1 MSYQSLSKLFY
12 SDKDHYEDIYQERF
26 NSKYATQIN
35 FEINGSQAFFVLE
48 PSLHYKT
55 ISIYKADKR
64 IKKIRDELPGVA
76 ISHFTIRSLVDEIV
90 LTNEIEGV
98 YSSRREINNILYEL
112 ETKNRRKRFKGLVQK
127 YLMLQKNETLSF
139 QTCQD
144 IRNLYNELVYAEVEE
159 DNPDNLPDGEIFR
172 KDSASVT
179 TATQKEIH
187 QGVNPE
193 SKIIECMNQALQVLN
208 SDEIDEPIKVALFHY
223 LFGYIHPFYDG
234 NGRTS
239 RFISSYLLSKEF
251 EPTIAYRLSYTIKE
265 NIKEYYQA
273 FKICNDKHNRGD
285 LTPFV
290 IMFTDIVEES
300 MKQLEEALQ
309 KRHQKLMYYRERIQ
323 YLPMGLNEKYIDFY
337 DYLLQASLFSESG
350 INVQELMGLMRV
362 SRPTVFKRLK
372 ELSEYNLIE
381 KKAVGNSS
389 YYNLDLD
396 EVEKQSS
403 SAAEK
408 ES

>member
-1 MSYQSLSKLFY
+1 MSYQSLAKLFY
-12 SDKDHYEDIYQERF
+12 SDKDHYEEIYQERF
-26 NSKYATQIN
+26 DSKYATKIN

-48 PSLHYKT
+48 PSLHHKI

-64 IKKIRDELPGVA
+64 IKKLRDELPGVA
-76 ISHFTIRSLVDEIV
+76 ISHFTIRSLIDEIV
-90 LTNEIEGV
+90 LTNDIEGV
-98 YSSRREINNILYEL
+98 YSSRREINSILSEL

-208 SDEIDEPIKVALFHY
+208 SNEIDEPIKVALFHY

-265 NIKEYYQA
+265 NIKEYYKA
-273 FKICNDKHNRGD
+273 FKTCNERHNRGD

-290 IMFTDIVEES
+290 IMFTDIIEES

-309 KRHQKLMYYRERIQ
+309 KRYQKLMYYQERIQ

-350 INVQELMGLMRV
+350 ISVEELKGLMRV
-362 SRPTVFKRLK
+362 SRPTVFNRLK
-372 ELSEYNLIE
+372 DLSEYNLIE
-381 KKAVGNSS
+381 KKSLGNNR
-389 YYNLDLD
+389 YYNLNLE
-396 EVEKQSS
+396 EVEKLS
-403 SAAEK
+403 SANTDE
-408 ES
+408 E

>member
-1 MSYQSLSKLFY
+1 MSYQSLAKLFY
-12 SDKDHYEDIYQERF
+12 SDKDHYEEIYQERF
-26 NSKYATQIN
+26 DSKYATKIN

-48 PSLHYKT
+48 PSLHHKI

-64 IKKIRDELPGVA
+64 IKKLRDELPGVA

-90 LTNEIEGV
+90 LTNDIEGV
-98 YSSRREINNILYEL
+98 YSSRREINSILSEL

-159 DNPDNLPDGEIFR
+159 DKPDNLPDGEIFR

-208 SDEIDEPIKVALFHY
+208 SNEIDEPIKVALFHY

-273 FKICNDKHNRGD
+273 FKTCNERHNRGD

-290 IMFTDIVEES
+290 IMFTDIIEES

-309 KRHQKLMYYRERIQ
+309 KRHQKLMNYRERIQ

-350 INVQELMGLMRV
+350 VSVQELMGLMRV

-372 ELSEYNLIE
+372 NLSEYNLID
-381 KKAVGNSS
+381 KKSLGNSS
-389 YYNLDLD
+389 YYNLNLD
-396 EVEKQSS
+396 EVEKLS
-403 SAAEK
+403 SANTDE
-408 ES
+408 E

>member
-1 MSYQSLSKLFY
+1 MSYQSLAKLFF
-12 SDKDHYEDIYQERF
+12 SDKDHYEEIYQERF
-26 NSKYATQIN
+26 DSKYATKIN

-48 PSLHYKT
+48 PSLHHKI

-64 IKKIRDELPGVA
+64 IKKLRDELPGVA
-76 ISHFTIRSLVDEIV
+76 ISHFTIRSLIDEIV
-90 LTNEIEGV
+90 LTNDIEGV
-98 YSSRREINNILYEL
+98 YSSRREINSIISEL

-208 SDEIDEPIKVALFHY
+208 STEIDEPIKVALFHY

-273 FKICNDKHNRGD
+273 FKTCNDRHNKGD

-290 IMFTDIVEES
+290 IMFTDIIEES
-300 MKQLEEALQ
+300 MKQLEEALK
-309 KRHQKLMYYRERIQ
+309 KRHQKLMYYRDRIQ

-337 DYLLQASLFSESG
+337 DYLLQARLFSESG
-350 INVQELMGLMRV
+350 ISVEELKGLMRV
-362 SRPTVFKRLK
+362 SRPTVFNRLK
-372 ELSEYNLIE
+372 DLSEYNLIE
-381 KKAVGNSS
+381 KKSLGNSR
-389 YYNLDLD
+389 YYKLNLD
-396 EVEKQSS
+396 EVEKIS
-403 SAAEK
+403 SAKTE
-408 ES
+408 EN

>member
-1 MSYQSLSKLFY
+1 MSYQSLAKLFY
-12 SDKDHYEDIYQERF
+12 SDKDHYEEIYQERF
-26 NSKYATQIN
+26 DSKYATKIN
-35 FEINGSQAFFVLE
+35 FEINGSQAFCVLE
-48 PSLHYKT
+48 PSLHHKI

-64 IKKIRDELPGVA
+64 IKKLRDELPGVA
-76 ISHFTIRSLVDEIV
+76 ISHFTIRSLIDEIV
-90 LTNEIEGV
+90 LTNDIEGV
-98 YSSRREINNILYEL
+98 YSSRREINSILSEL

-159 DNPDNLPDGEIFR
+159 DNPNNLPDGEIFR

-193 SKIIECMNQALQVLN
+193 SKIIECINQALQVLN
-208 SDEIDEPIKVALFHY
+208 STEIDEPIKVALFHY

-273 FKICNDKHNRGD
+273 FKTCNDRHNKGD

-290 IMFTDIVEES
+290 IMFTDIIEES

-309 KRHQKLMYYRERIQ
+309 KRHQKLMYYRDRIQ

-350 INVQELMGLMRV
+350 ISVEEIKGLMRV

-372 ELSEYNLIE
+372 DLSEYNLID
-381 KKAVGNSS
+381 KKSLGNSS
-389 YYNLDLD
+389 YYNLNLD
-396 EVEKQSS
+396 EVEKLS
-403 SAAEK
+403 SANTDEK
-408 ES
+408 

>member
-1 MSYQSLSKLFY
+1 MSYQSLAKLFY
-12 SDKDHYEDIYQERF
+12 SDKDHYEEIYQERF
-26 NSKYATQIN
+26 DSKYATKIN

-48 PSLHYKT
+48 PSLHYKI

-64 IKKIRDELPGVA
+64 IKKLRDELPGVA
-76 ISHFTIRSLVDEIV
+76 ICHFTIRSLIDEIV
-90 LTNEIEGV
+90 LTNDIEGV
-98 YSSRREINNILYEL
+98 YSSRREINSILSEL

-159 DNPDNLPDGEIFR
+159 DNSDNLPDGEIFR

-208 SDEIDEPIKVALFHY
+208 SNEIDEPIKVALFHY

-265 NIKEYYQA
+265 NIKEYYKA
-273 FKICNDKHNRGD
+273 FKTCNERHNRGD

-290 IMFTDIVEES
+290 IMFTDIIEES

-309 KRHQKLMYYRERIQ
+309 KRYQKLMYYRERIQ

-350 INVQELMGLMRV
+350 ISVEELKGLMRV
-362 SRPTVFKRLK
+362 SRPTVFNRLK
-372 ELSEYNLIE
+372 DLSEYNLIE
-381 KKAVGNSS
+381 KKSLGNSS
-389 YYNLDLD
+389 YYNLNLE
-396 EVEKQSS
+396 EVEKLS
-403 SAAEK
+403 SANTDE
-408 ES
+408 E

>member
-1 MSYQSLSKLFY
+1 MSYQSLAKLFY
-12 SDKDHYEDIYQERF
+12 SDKDHYEEIYQERF
-26 NSKYATQIN
+26 DSKYATKIN

-48 PSLHYKT
+48 PSLHHKI

-64 IKKIRDELPGVA
+64 IKKLRDELPGVA
-76 ISHFTIRSLVDEIV
+76 ISHFTIRSLIDEIV
-90 LTNEIEGV
+90 LTNDIEGV
-98 YSSRREINNILYEL
+98 YSSRREINSILSEL

-159 DNPDNLPDGEIFR
+159 DNPNNLPDGEIFR

-208 SDEIDEPIKVALFHY
+208 STEIDEPIKVALFHY

-273 FKICNDKHNRGD
+273 FKTCNDRHNKGD

-290 IMFTDIVEES
+290 IMFTDIIEES

-309 KRHQKLMYYRERIQ
+309 KRHQKLMYYRDRIQ

-350 INVQELMGLMRV
+350 ISVEEIKGLMRV

-372 ELSEYNLIE
+372 DLSEYNLID
-381 KKAVGNSS
+381 KKSLGNSS
-389 YYNLDLD
+389 YYNLNLD
-396 EVEKQSS
+396 EVEKLS
-403 SAAEK
+403 SANTDEK
-408 ES
+408 

>member
-1 MSYQSLSKLFY
+1 MSYQSLAKLFY
-12 SDKDHYEDIYQERF
+12 SDKDHYEDIYQKRF
-26 NSKYATQIN
+26 DCKYATKIN

-48 PSLHYKT
+48 PSLHYKI

-64 IKKIRDELPGVA
+64 IKKLRDELPGVA
-76 ISHFTIRSLVDEIV
+76 ISHFTIRSLIDEIV
-90 LTNEIEGV
+90 LTNDIEGV
-98 YSSRREINNILYEL
+98 YSSRREINSILSEL

-159 DNPDNLPDGEIFR
+159 DNPNNLPDGEIFR

-208 SDEIDEPIKVALFHY
+208 STEIDEPIKVALFHY

-273 FKICNDKHNRGD
+273 FKTCNDRHNKGD

-290 IMFTDIVEES
+290 IMFTDIIEES

-309 KRHQKLMYYRERIQ
+309 KRHQKLMYYRDRIQ

-350 INVQELMGLMRV
+350 ISVEEIKGLMRV

-372 ELSEYNLIE
+372 DLSEYNLID
-381 KKAVGNSS
+381 KKSLGNSS
-389 YYNLDLD
+389 YYNLNLD
-396 EVEKQSS
+396 EVEKLS
-403 SAAEK
+403 SANTDEK
-408 ES
+408 

>member
-1 MSYQSLSKLFY
+1 MSYQSLAKLFY
-12 SDKDHYEDIYQERF
+12 SDKDHYEEIYQERF
-26 NSKYATQIN
+26 DSKYATKIN

-48 PSLHYKT
+48 PSLHYKI

-64 IKKIRDELPGVA
+64 IKKLRDELPGVA
-76 ISHFTIRSLVDEIV
+76 ISHFTIRSLIDEIV
-90 LTNEIEGV
+90 LTNDIEGV
-98 YSSRREINNILYEL
+98 YSSRREINSILSEL

-193 SKIIECMNQALQVLN
+193 SKIIECMNHALQVLN
-208 SDEIDEPIKVALFHY
+208 SNEIDEPIKVALFHY

-265 NIKEYYQA
+265 NIKEYYKA
-273 FKICNDKHNRGD
+273 FKTCNERHNRGD

-290 IMFTDIVEES
+290 IMFTDIIEES

-309 KRHQKLMYYRERIQ
+309 KRYQKLMYYRERIQ

-350 INVQELMGLMRV
+350 ISVEELKGLMRV
-362 SRPTVFKRLK
+362 SRPTVFNRLK
-372 ELSEYNLIE
+372 DLSEYNLIE
-381 KKAVGNSS
+381 KKSLGNSR
-389 YYNLDLD
+389 YYNLNLD
-396 EVEKQSS
+396 EVEKLS
-403 SAAEK
+403 SANTDE
-408 ES
+408 E

>member
-1 MSYQSLSKLFY
+1 MSYQSLAKLFY

-26 NSKYATQIN
+26 DSKYATKIN

-48 PSLHYKT
+48 PSLHHKI

-64 IKKIRDELPGVA
+64 IKKLRDKLPGVA
-76 ISHFTIRSLVDEIV
+76 ISHFTIRSLIDEIV
-90 LTNEIEGV
+90 LTNDIEGV
-98 YSSRREINNILYEL
+98 YSSRREINSILSEL

-159 DNPDNLPDGEIFR
+159 DNPNNLPDGEIFR

-208 SDEIDEPIKVALFHY
+208 SNEIDEPIKVALFHY
-223 LFGYIHPFYDG
+223 LFGYIHPFYEG

-265 NIKEYYQA
+265 NIKEYYKA
-273 FKICNDKHNRGD
+273 FKTCNERHNRGD

-290 IMFTDIVEES
+290 IMFTDIIEES

-350 INVQELMGLMRV
+350 ISVEELKGLMRV
-362 SRPTVFKRLK
+362 SRPTVFNRLK
-372 ELSEYNLIE
+372 DLSEYNLID
-381 KKAVGNSS
+381 KKSLGNSR
-389 YYNLDLD
+389 YYNLNLD
-396 EVEKQSS
+396 EVEKRS
-403 SAAEK
+403 SANTDE
-408 ES
+408 E

>member
-1 MSYQSLSKLFY
+1 MSYQSLAKLFY
-12 SDKDHYEDIYQERF
+12 SDKDHYEEIYQERF
-26 NSKYATQIN
+26 DSKYATKIN

-48 PSLHYKT
+48 PSLHYKI

-64 IKKIRDELPGVA
+64 IKKLRDELPGVA
-76 ISHFTIRSLVDEIV
+76 ISHFTIRSLIDEIV
-90 LTNEIEGV
+90 LTNDIEGV
-98 YSSRREINNILYEL
+98 YSSRREINSILSEL

-159 DNPDNLPDGEIFR
+159 DNPNNLPDGEIFR

-208 SDEIDEPIKVALFHY
+208 SNEIDEPIKVALFHY
-223 LFGYIHPFYDG
+223 LFGYIHPFYEG

-265 NIKEYYQA
+265 NIKEYYKA
-273 FKICNDKHNRGD
+273 FKTCNERHNRGD

-290 IMFTDIVEES
+290 IMFTDIIEES

-350 INVQELMGLMRV
+350 ISVEELKGLMRV
-362 SRPTVFKRLK
+362 SRPTVFNRLK
-372 ELSEYNLIE
+372 DLSEYNLID
-381 KKAVGNSS
+381 KKSLGNSR
-389 YYNLDLD
+389 YYNLNLD
-396 EVEKQSS
+396 EVEKLS
-403 SAAEK
+403 SANTDE
-408 ES
+408 E

>member
-1 MSYQSLSKLFY
+1 MSYQSLAKLFY
-12 SDKDHYEDIYQERF
+12 SDKDHYEEIYQERF
-26 NSKYATQIN
+26 DSKYATKIN

-48 PSLHYKT
+48 PSLHYKI

-64 IKKIRDELPGVA
+64 IKKLRDELPGVA
-76 ISHFTIRSLVDEIV
+76 ISHFTIRSLIDEIV
-90 LTNEIEGV
+90 LTNDIEGV
-98 YSSRREINNILYEL
+98 YSSRREINSILSEL

-208 SDEIDEPIKVALFHY
+208 SNEIDEPIKVALFHY

-265 NIKEYYQA
+265 NIKEYYKA
-273 FKICNDKHNRGD
+273 FKTCNERHNRGD

-290 IMFTDIVEES
+290 IMFTDIIEES

-309 KRHQKLMYYRERIQ
+309 KRYQKLMYYQERIQ

-350 INVQELMGLMRV
+350 ISVEELKGLMRV
-362 SRPTVFKRLK
+362 SRPTVFNRLK
-372 ELSEYNLIE
+372 DLSEYNLID
-381 KKAVGNSS
+381 KKSLGNSR
-389 YYNLDLD
+389 YYNLNLD
-396 EVEKQSS
+396 EVEKLS
-403 SAAEK
+403 SANTDE
-408 ES
+408 E

>member
-1 MSYQSLSKLFY
+1 MSYQSLAKLFY
-12 SDKDHYEDIYQERF
+12 SDKDHYEEIYQERF
-26 NSKYATQIN
+26 DSKYATKIN

-48 PSLHYKT
+48 PSLHYKI

-64 IKKIRDELPGVA
+64 IKKLRDELPGVA
-76 ISHFTIRSLVDEIV
+76 ISHFTIRSLIDEIV
-90 LTNEIEGV
+90 LTNDIEGV
-98 YSSRREINNILYEL
+98 YSSRREINSILSEL

-159 DNPDNLPDGEIFR
+159 DNPNNLPDGEIFR

-208 SDEIDEPIKVALFHY
+208 STEIDEPIKVALFHY

-273 FKICNDKHNRGD
+273 FKTCNDRHNKGD

-290 IMFTDIVEES
+290 IMFTDIIEES

-309 KRHQKLMYYRERIQ
+309 KRHQKLMYYRDRIQ

-350 INVQELMGLMRV
+350 ISVEEIKGLMRV

-372 ELSEYNLIE
+372 DLSEYNLID
-381 KKAVGNSS
+381 KKSLGNSS
-389 YYNLDLD
+389 YYNLNLD
-396 EVEKQSS
+396 EVEKLS
-403 SAAEK
+403 SANTDEK
-408 ES
+408 

>member
-1 MSYQSLSKLFY
+1 MSYQSLAKLFY
-12 SDKDHYEDIYQERF
+12 SDKDHYEDIYQERLD
-26 NSKYATQIN
+26 SKYATKIN

-48 PSLHYKT
+48 PSLHYKI

-64 IKKIRDELPGVA
+64 IKKLRDELPGVA
-76 ISHFTIRSLVDEIV
+76 ISHFTIRSLIDEIV
-90 LTNEIEGV
+90 LTNDIEGV
-98 YSSRREINNILYEL
+98 YSSRREINSILSEL

-159 DNPDNLPDGEIFR
+159 DNPNNLPDGEIFR

-208 SDEIDEPIKVALFHY
+208 STKIDEPIKVALFHY

-273 FKICNDKHNRGD
+273 FKTCNDRHNKGD

-290 IMFTDIVEES
+290 IMFTDIIEES

-309 KRHQKLMYYRERIQ
+309 KRHQKLMYYRDRIQ

-350 INVQELMGLMRV
+350 ISVEEIKGLMRV

-372 ELSEYNLIE
+372 DLSEYNLID
-381 KKAVGNSS
+381 KKSLGNSS
-389 YYNLDLD
+389 YYNLNLD
-396 EVEKQSS
+396 EVEKLS
-403 SAAEK
+403 SANTDE
-408 ES
+408 E

>member
-1 MSYQSLSKLFY
+1 MSYQSLAKLFY
-12 SDKDHYEDIYQERF
+12 SDKDHYEEIYQERF
-26 NSKYATQIN
+26 DSKYATKIN

-48 PSLHYKT
+48 PSLHYKI

-64 IKKIRDELPGVA
+64 IKKLRDELPGVA
-76 ISHFTIRSLVDEIV
+76 ISHFTIRSLIDEIV
-90 LTNEIEGV
+90 LTNDIEGV
-98 YSSRREINNILYEL
+98 YSSRREINSILSEL

-208 SDEIDEPIKVALFHY
+208 STEIDEPIKVALFHY

-273 FKICNDKHNRGD
+273 FKTCNDRHNRGD

-290 IMFTDIVEES
+290 IMFTDIIEES

-309 KRHQKLMYYRERIQ
+309 KRYQKLMYYRERIQ

-350 INVQELMGLMRV
+350 IRVEELQGLMRV
-362 SRPTVFKRLK
+362 RRQTVFNRLK
-372 ELSEYNLIE
+372 DLSEYNLIE
-381 KKAVGNSS
+381 KKSLGNNR
-389 YYNLDLD
+389 YYNLNLD
-396 EVEKQSS
+396 EVEKIS
-403 SAAEK
+403 SAKTE
-408 ES
+408 EN

>member
-1 MSYQSLSKLFY
+1 MSYQSLAKLFY
-12 SDKDHYEDIYQERF
+12 SDKDHYEEIYQERF
-26 NSKYATQIN
+26 DSKYATKIN

-48 PSLHYKT
+48 PSLHHKI

-64 IKKIRDELPGVA
+64 IKKLRDELPGVA
-76 ISHFTIRSLVDEIV
+76 ISHFTIRSLIDEIV
-90 LTNEIEGV
+90 LTNDIEGV
-98 YSSRREINNILYEL
+98 YSSRREINSILSEL

-208 SDEIDEPIKVALFHY
+208 SNEIDEPIKVALFHY

-265 NIKEYYQA
+265 NIKEYYKA
-273 FKICNDKHNRGD
+273 FKTCNERHNRGD

-290 IMFTDIVEES
+290 IMFTDIIEES

-309 KRHQKLMYYRERIQ
+309 KRYQKLIYYRERIQ

-350 INVQELMGLMRV
+350 ISVEELKGLMRV
-362 SRPTVFKRLK
+362 SRPTVFNRLK
-372 ELSEYNLIE
+372 DLSEYNLID
-381 KKAVGNSS
+381 KKSLGNSS
-389 YYNLDLD
+389 YYNLNLD
-396 EVEKQSS
+396 EVEKLS
-403 SAAEK
+403 SANTDEK
-408 ES
+408 

>member
-1 MSYQSLSKLFY
+1 MSYQSLAKLFY
-12 SDKDHYEDIYQERF
+12 SDKDHYEEIYQERF
-26 NSKYATQIN
+26 DSKYATKIN

-48 PSLHYKT
+48 PSLHHKI

-64 IKKIRDELPGVA
+64 IKKLRDELPGVA
-76 ISHFTIRSLVDEIV
+76 ISHFTIRSLIDEIV
-90 LTNEIEGV
+90 LTNDIEGV
-98 YSSRREINNILYEL
+98 YSSRREINSILSEL

-159 DNPDNLPDGEIFR
+159 DNPNNLPDGEIFR

-208 SDEIDEPIKVALFHY
+208 STEIDEPIKVALFHY

-273 FKICNDKHNRGD
+273 FKTCNDRHNKGD

-290 IMFTDIVEES
+290 IMFTDIIEES
-300 MKQLEEALQ
+300 MRQLEEALQ
-309 KRHQKLMYYRERIQ
+309 KRHQKLMYYRDRIQ

-350 INVQELMGLMRV
+350 ISVEEIKGLMRV

-372 ELSEYNLIE
+372 DLSEYNLID
-381 KKAVGNSS
+381 KKSLGNSS
-389 YYNLDLD
+389 YYNLNLD
-396 EVEKQSS
+396 EVEKLS
-403 SAAEK
+403 SANTDEK
-408 ES
+408 

>member
-1 MSYQSLSKLFY
+1 MSYQSLAKLFY

-26 NSKYATQIN
+26 DSKYATKIN

-48 PSLHYKT
+48 PSLHYKI

-64 IKKIRDELPGVA
+64 IKKLRDELPGVA
-76 ISHFTIRSLVDEIV
+76 ISHFTIRSLIDEIV
-90 LTNEIEGV
+90 LTNDIEGV
-98 YSSRREINNILYEL
+98 YSSRREINSILSEL

-159 DNPDNLPDGEIFR
+159 DNPNNLPDGEIFR

-208 SDEIDEPIKVALFHY
+208 STKIDEPIKVALFHY

-273 FKICNDKHNRGD
+273 FKTCNDRHNKGD

-290 IMFTDIVEES
+290 IMFTDIIEES
-300 MKQLEEALQ
+300 MKQLEEALK
-309 KRHQKLMYYRERIQ
+309 KRHQKLMYYRDRIQ
-323 YLPMGLNEKYIDFY
+323 YLPMGLKEKYIDFY

-350 INVQELMGLMRV
+350 ISVEELKGLMRV
-362 SRPTVFKRLK
+362 SRPTVFNRLK
-372 ELSEYNLIE
+372 DLSEYNLIE
-381 KKAVGNSS
+381 KKSLGNNR
-389 YYNLDLD
+389 YYNLNLD
-396 EVEKQSS
+396 EVEKLS
-403 SAAEK
+403 SANTDE
-408 ES
+408 E

>member
-1 MSYQSLSKLFY
+1 MSYQSLAKLFY
-12 SDKDHYEDIYQERF
+12 SDKDHYEEIYQERF
-26 NSKYATQIN
+26 DSKYATKIN

-48 PSLHYKT
+48 PSLHYKI

-64 IKKIRDELPGVA
+64 IKKLRDELPGVA
-76 ISHFTIRSLVDEIV
+76 ISHFTIRSLIDEIV
-90 LTNEIEGV
+90 LTNDIEGV
-98 YSSRREINNILYEL
+98 YSSRREINSIISEL

-208 SDEIDEPIKVALFHY
+208 SNEIDEPIKVALFHY

-265 NIKEYYQA
+265 NIKEYYKA
-273 FKICNDKHNRGD
+273 FKTCNERHNRGD

-290 IMFTDIVEES
+290 IMFTDIIEES

-309 KRHQKLMYYRERIQ
+309 KRYQKLMYYRERIQ

-350 INVQELMGLMRV
+350 ISVEELKGLMRV
-362 SRPTVFKRLK
+362 SRPTVFNRLK
-372 ELSEYNLIE
+372 DLSEYNLIE
-381 KKAVGNSS
+381 KKSLGNSR
-389 YYNLDLD
+389 YYNLNLE
-396 EVEKQSS
+396 EVEKLS
-403 SAAEK
+403 SANTDE
-408 ES
+408 E

>member
-1 MSYQSLSKLFY
+1 MSYQSLAKLFY
-12 SDKDHYEDIYQERF
+12 SDKDHYEEIYQERF
-26 NSKYATQIN
+26 DSKYATKIN

-48 PSLHYKT
+48 PSLHYKI

-64 IKKIRDELPGVA
+64 IKKLRDELPGVA
-76 ISHFTIRSLVDEIV
+76 ISHFTIRSLIDEIV
-90 LTNEIEGV
+90 LTNDIEGV
-98 YSSRREINNILYEL
+98 YSSRREINSILSEL
-112 ETKNRRKRFKGLVQK
+112 KTKNRRKRFKGLVQK

-208 SDEIDEPIKVALFHY
+208 SNEIDEPIKVALFHY

-265 NIKEYYQA
+265 NIKEYYKA
-273 FKICNDKHNRGD
+273 FKTCNERHNRGD

-290 IMFTDIVEES
+290 IMFTDIIEES

-309 KRHQKLMYYRERIQ
+309 KRYQKLMYYRERIQ

-350 INVQELMGLMRV
+350 ISVEELKGLMRV
-362 SRPTVFKRLK
+362 SRPTVFNRLK
-372 ELSEYNLIE
+372 DLSEYNLIE
-381 KKAVGNSS
+381 KKSLGNSR
-389 YYNLDLD
+389 YYNLNLE
-396 EVEKQSS
+396 EVEKLS
-403 SAAEK
+403 SANTDE
-408 ES
+408 E

>member
-1 MSYQSLSKLFY
+1 MSYQSLAKLFF

-26 NSKYATQIN
+26 DSKYATKIN

-48 PSLHYKT
+48 PSLHYKI

-64 IKKIRDELPGVA
+64 IKKLRDELTGVA
-76 ISHFTIRSLVDEIV
+76 ISHFTIRSLIDEIV
-90 LTNEIEGV
+90 LTNDIEGV
-98 YSSRREINNILYEL
+98 YSSRREINSILSEL

-208 SDEIDEPIKVALFHY
+208 SNEIDEPIKVALFHY

-265 NIKEYYQA
+265 NIKEYYKA
-273 FKICNDKHNRGD
+273 FKTCNERHNRGD

-290 IMFTDIVEES
+290 IMFTDIIEES

-350 INVQELMGLMRV
+350 ISVEEIKGLMRV
-362 SRPTVFKRLK
+362 SRPTVFNRLK
-372 ELSEYNLIE
+372 DLSEYNLID
-381 KKAVGNSS
+381 KKSLGNSR
-389 YYNLDLD
+389 YYNLNLD
-396 EVEKQSS
+396 EVEKLS
-403 SAAEK
+403 SANTDE
-408 ES
+408 E

>member
-1 MSYQSLSKLFY
+1 MSYQSLAKLFY
-12 SDKDHYEDIYQERF
+12 SDKDHYEEIYQERF
-26 NSKYATQIN
+26 DSKYATKIN

-48 PSLHYKT
+48 PSLHYKI

-64 IKKIRDELPGVA
+64 IKKLRDELPGVA
-76 ISHFTIRSLVDEIV
+76 ISHFTIRSLIDEIV
-90 LTNEIEGV
+90 LTNDIEGV
-98 YSSRREINNILYEL
+98 YSSRREINSILSEL

-208 SDEIDEPIKVALFHY
+208 SNEIDEPIKVALFHY

-265 NIKEYYQA
+265 NIKEYYKA
-273 FKICNDKHNRGD
+273 FKTCNERHNRGD

-290 IMFTDIVEES
+290 IMFTDIIEES

-309 KRHQKLMYYRERIQ
+309 KRYQKLMYYRERIQ

-350 INVQELMGLMRV
+350 ISVEELKGLMRV
-362 SRPTVFKRLK
+362 SRPTVFNRLK

-381 KKAVGNSS
+381 KKSLGNNR
-389 YYNLDLD
+389 YYNLNLE
-396 EVEKQSS
+396 EVEKLS
-403 SAAEK
+403 SANTDE
-408 ES
+408 E

>member
-1 MSYQSLSKLFY
+1 MSYQSLAKLFY
-12 SDKDHYEDIYQERF
+12 SDKDHYEEIYQERF
-26 NSKYATQIN
+26 DSKYATKIN

-48 PSLHYKT
+48 PSLHYKI

-64 IKKIRDELPGVA
+64 IKKLRDELPGVA
-76 ISHFTIRSLVDEIV
+76 ISHFTIRSLIDEIV
-90 LTNEIEGV
+90 LTNDIEGV
-98 YSSRREINNILYEL
+98 YSSRREINSILSEL

-159 DNPDNLPDGEIFR
+159 DNPNNLPDGEIFR

-208 SDEIDEPIKVALFHY
+208 SNEIDEPIKVALFHY

-265 NIKEYYQA
+265 NIKEYYKA
-273 FKICNDKHNRGD
+273 FKTCNERHNRGD

-290 IMFTDIVEES
+290 IMFTDIIEES

-309 KRHQKLMYYRERIQ
+309 KRYQKLMYYRERIQ

-350 INVQELMGLMRV
+350 ISVEELKGLMRV

-372 ELSEYNLIE
+372 DLSEYNLID
-381 KKAVGNSS
+381 KKSLGNSS
-389 YYNLDLD
+389 YYNLNLD
-396 EVEKQSS
+396 EVEKLS
-403 SAAEK
+403 SANTDEK
-408 ES
+408 

>member
-1 MSYQSLSKLFY
+1 MSYQSLAKLFY
-12 SDKDHYEDIYQERF
+12 SDKDHYEEIYQERF
-26 NSKYATQIN
+26 DSKYATKIN

-48 PSLHYKT
+48 PSLHYKI

-64 IKKIRDELPGVA
+64 IKKLRDELPGVA
-76 ISHFTIRSLVDEIV
+76 ISHFTIRSLIDEIV
-90 LTNEIEGV
+90 LTNDIEGV
-98 YSSRREINNILYEL
+98 YSSRREINSILSEL

-208 SDEIDEPIKVALFHY
+208 SNEIDEPIKVALFHY

-265 NIKEYYQA
+265 NIKEYYKA
-273 FKICNDKHNRGD
+273 FKTCNERHNRGD

-290 IMFTDIVEES
+290 IMFTDIIEES

-309 KRHQKLMYYRERIQ
+309 KRYQKLMYYRERIQ

-350 INVQELMGLMRV
+350 ISVEELKRLMRV
-362 SRPTVFKRLK
+362 SRPTVFNRLK
-372 ELSEYNLIE
+372 DLSEYNLIE
-381 KKAVGNSS
+381 KKSLGNNR
-389 YYNLDLD
+389 YYNLNLE
-396 EVEKQSS
+396 EVEKLS
-403 SAAEK
+403 SANTDE
-408 ES
+408 E

>member
-1 MSYQSLSKLFY
+1 MSYQSLAKLFY
-12 SDKDHYEDIYQERF
+12 SDKDHYEEIYQEKF
-26 NSKYATQIN
+26 DSKYATKIN

-48 PSLHYKT
+48 PSLHYKI

-64 IKKIRDELPGVA
+64 IKKLRDELPGVA
-76 ISHFTIRSLVDEIV
+76 ISHFTIRSLIDEIV
-90 LTNEIEGV
+90 LTNDIEGV
-98 YSSRREINNILYEL
+98 YSSRREINSILSEL

-208 SDEIDEPIKVALFHY
+208 STEIDEPIKVALFHY

-273 FKICNDKHNRGD
+273 FKTCNERHNRGD

-290 IMFTDIVEES
+290 IMFTDIIEES

-350 INVQELMGLMRV
+350 ISVKELKGLMRV
-362 SRPTVFKRLK
+362 SRQTVFNRLK
-372 ELSEYNLIE
+372 DLSAYNLIE
-381 KKAVGNSS
+381 KKSLGNSR
-389 YYNLDLD
+389 YYNLNLE
-396 EVEKQSS
+396 EVEKLS
-403 SAAEK
+403 SANTDE
-408 ES
+408 E

>member
-1 MSYQSLSKLFY
+1 MSYQSLAKLFY
-12 SDKDHYEDIYQERF
+12 SDKDHYEEIYQEKF
-26 NSKYATQIN
+26 DSKYATKIN

-48 PSLHYKT
+48 PSLHYKI

-64 IKKIRDELPGVA
+64 IKKLRDELPGVA
-76 ISHFTIRSLVDEIV
+76 ISHFTIRSLIDEIV
-90 LTNEIEGV
+90 LTNDIEGV
-98 YSSRREINNILYEL
+98 YSSRREINSILSEL

-159 DNPDNLPDGEIFR
+159 DNPNNLPDGEIFR

-208 SDEIDEPIKVALFHY
+208 STEIDEPIKVALFHY

-273 FKICNDKHNRGD
+273 FKTCNERHNRGD

-290 IMFTDIVEES
+290 IMFTDIIEES

-350 INVQELMGLMRV
+350 ISVKELKGLMRV
-362 SRPTVFKRLK
+362 SRQTVFNRLK
-372 ELSEYNLIE
+372 DLSAYNLIE
-381 KKAVGNSS
+381 KKSLGNSR
-389 YYNLDLD
+389 YYNLNLE
-396 EVEKQSS
+396 EVEKLS
-403 SAAEK
+403 SANTDE
-408 ES
+408 E

>member
-1 MSYQSLSKLFY
+1 MSYQSLAKLFY
-12 SDKDHYEDIYQERF
+12 SDKDHYEEIYQERF
-26 NSKYATQIN
+26 DSKYATKIN

-48 PSLHYKT
+48 PSLHHKI

-64 IKKIRDELPGVA
+64 IKKLRDELPGVA
-76 ISHFTIRSLVDEIV
+76 ISHFTIRSLIDEIV
-90 LTNEIEGV
+90 LTNDIEGV
-98 YSSRREINNILYEL
+98 YSSRREINSILSEL

-159 DNPDNLPDGEIFR
+159 DNPNNLPDGEIFR
-172 KDSASVT
+172 KESASVT

-208 SDEIDEPIKVALFHY
+208 STEIDEPIKVALFHY

-265 NIKEYYQA
+265 NIKEYYKA
-273 FKICNDKHNRGD
+273 FKTCNERHNRGD

-290 IMFTDIVEES
+290 IMFTDIIEES

-350 INVQELMGLMRV
+350 ISVEELKGLMRV
-362 SRPTVFKRLK
+362 SRPTVFNRLK
-372 ELSEYNLIE
+372 NLSEYNLIE
-381 KKAVGNSS
+381 KKSLGNSS
-389 YYNLDLD
+389 YYNLNLD
-396 EVEKQSS
+396 EVEKLS
-403 SAAEK
+403 SANTDEK
-408 ES
+408 

>member
-1 MSYQSLSKLFY
+1 MSYQSLAKLFY
-12 SDKDHYEDIYQERF
+12 SDKDHYEDIYQKRF
-26 NSKYATQIN
+26 DSKYATKIN

-48 PSLHYKT
+48 PSLHYKI

-64 IKKIRDELPGVA
+64 IKKLRDELPGVA
-76 ISHFTIRSLVDEIV
+76 ISHFTIRSLIDEIV
-90 LTNEIEGV
+90 LTNDIEGV
-98 YSSRREINNILYEL
+98 YSSRREINSILSEL

-208 SDEIDEPIKVALFHY
+208 SNEIDEPIKVALFHY

-265 NIKEYYQA
+265 NIKEYYKA
-273 FKICNDKHNRGD
+273 FKTCNERHNRGD

-290 IMFTDIVEES
+290 IMFTDIIEES

-350 INVQELMGLMRV
+350 ISVEELKGLMRV
-362 SRPTVFKRLK
+362 SRPTVFNRLK
-372 ELSEYNLIE
+372 DLSEYNLID
-381 KKAVGNSS
+381 KKSLGNSR
-389 YYNLDLD
+389 YYNLNLD
-396 EVEKQSS
+396 EVEKLS
-403 SAAEK
+403 SANTDE
-408 ES
+408 E

>member
-1 MSYQSLSKLFY
+1 MSYQSLAKLFY
-12 SDKDHYEDIYQERF
+12 SDKDHYEDIYQKRF
-26 NSKYATQIN
+26 DSKYATKIN

-48 PSLHYKT
+48 PSLHYKI

-64 IKKIRDELPGVA
+64 IKKLRDELPGVA
-76 ISHFTIRSLVDEIV
+76 ISHFTIRSLIDEIV
-90 LTNEIEGV
+90 LTNDIEGV
-98 YSSRREINNILYEL
+98 YSSRREINSILSEL

-159 DNPDNLPDGEIFR
+159 DNPNNLPDGEIFR

-208 SDEIDEPIKVALFHY
+208 SNEIDEPIKVALFHY

-265 NIKEYYQA
+265 NIKEYYKA
-273 FKICNDKHNRGD
+273 FKTCNERHNRGD

-290 IMFTDIVEES
+290 IMFTDIIEES

-350 INVQELMGLMRV
+350 ISVEELKGLMRV
-362 SRPTVFKRLK
+362 SRPTVFNRLK
-372 ELSEYNLIE
+372 DLSEYNLID
-381 KKAVGNSS
+381 KKSLGNSR
-389 YYNLDLD
+389 YYNLNLD
-396 EVEKQSS
+396 EVEKLS
-403 SAAEK
+403 SANTDE
-408 ES
+408 E

>member
-1 MSYQSLSKLFY
+1 MSYQSLAKLFY
-12 SDKDHYEDIYQERF
+12 SDKDHYEEIYQERF
-26 NSKYATQIN
+26 DSKYATKIN

-48 PSLHYKT
+48 PSLHYKI

-64 IKKIRDELPGVA
+64 IKKLRDELPGVA
-76 ISHFTIRSLVDEIV
+76 ISHFTIRSLIDEIV
-90 LTNEIEGV
+90 LTNDIEGV
-98 YSSRREINNILYEL
+98 YSSRREINSILSEL

-208 SDEIDEPIKVALFHY
+208 SNEIDEPIKVALFHY

-265 NIKEYYQA
+265 NIKEYYKA
-273 FKICNDKHNRGD
+273 FKTCNERHNRGD

-290 IMFTDIVEES
+290 IMFTDIIEES

-309 KRHQKLMYYRERIQ
+309 KRYQKLMYYRERIQ

-350 INVQELMGLMRV
+350 ISVEELKGLMRV
-362 SRPTVFKRLK
+362 SRPTVFNRLK
-372 ELSEYNLIE
+372 DLSEYNLIE
-381 KKAVGNSS
+381 KKSLGNNR
-389 YYNLDLD
+389 YYNLNLE
-396 EVEKQSS
+396 EVEKLS
-403 SAAEK
+403 SANTDE
-408 ES
+408 E

>member
-1 MSYQSLSKLFY
+1 MSYQSLAKLFY
-12 SDKDHYEDIYQERF
+12 SDKDHYEEIYQERF
-26 NSKYATQIN
+26 DSKYATKIN

-48 PSLHYKT
+48 PSLHYKI

-64 IKKIRDELPGVA
+64 IKKLRDELPGVA
-76 ISHFTIRSLVDEIV
+76 ISHFTIRSLIDEIV
-90 LTNEIEGV
+90 LTNDIEGV
-98 YSSRREINNILYEL
+98 YSSRREINSILSEL

-208 SDEIDEPIKVALFHY
+208 SNEIDEPIKVALFHY

-265 NIKEYYQA
+265 NIKEYYKA
-273 FKICNDKHNRGD
+273 FKTCNERHNRGD

-290 IMFTDIVEES
+290 IMFTNIIEES

-309 KRHQKLMYYRERIQ
+309 KRYQKLMYYRERIQ

-350 INVQELMGLMRV
+350 ISVEELKRLMRV
-362 SRPTVFKRLK
+362 SRPTVFNRLK
-372 ELSEYNLIE
+372 DLSEYNLIE
-381 KKAVGNSS
+381 KKSLGNNR
-389 YYNLDLD
+389 YYNLNLE
-396 EVEKQSS
+396 EVEKLS
-403 SAAEK
+403 SANTDE
-408 ES
+408 E